1 MKIQYASDLHL
12 ELSDNSRWIGKN
24 PLEVAGDILILAG
37 DIVYLGS
44 EAHMKHPFWDWC
56 AENFRQ
62 TLVVPGNHELYGGFD
77 AGQLAKEFSLTIREN
92 VRYYNNKVVTI
103 DGVDI
108 ILSTLWANINIGDAF
123 MVERSI
129 NDFRRIVCDE
139 ERLTFTKFNQM
150 HEESLRFIKQAIAA
164 STASKKIVVTHH
176 LPSNLLVAER
186 FRGSRLN
193 DAFVSEQGN
202 WIAQSDIDY
211 WIFGHSHTNIDDVIG
226 STVCVSNQLGYVD
239 YNGMPESDFDPG
251 KILYLI

>member
-24 PLEVAGDILILAG
+24 PLEVAGDILVLAG

-44 EAHMKHPFWDWC
+44 DAHIRHPFWDWC
-56 AENFRQ
+56 ADNFRQ

-129 NDFRRIVCDE
+129 NDFRRIVCDK

-150 HEESLRFIKQAIAA
+150 HEENLSFIKQAIAA

-176 LPSNLLVAER
+176 LPSNLLVA
-186 FRGSRLN
+186 
-193 DAFVSEQGN
+193 
-202 WIAQSDIDY
+202 
-211 WIFGHSHTNIDDVIG
+211 
-226 STVCVSNQLGYVD
+226 
-239 YNGMPESDFDPG
+239 
-251 KILYLI
+251 